1 MDYEQHSIIKKEN
14 SMAKTNPHLH
24 EILAVEKSLAE
35 SSNHVIKDTVKNLA
49 DRRTLFEG
57 TVKTHQI
64 FEDLKQHLVQAT
76 ENKEIQSTVN
86 EQLDYMA
93 ASVAKY
99 YDVVL
104 QKESAN
110 QTARA
115 DIIIDN
121 HVLATDIPAIVLLG
135 LESKLLSLVAVYNA
149 IPTLDSAKSWTPA
162 VGYAKPNVFV
172 GTFPE
177 ERQHGIV
184 SKEWKEISPATAN
197 HPAQLKEVEAAS
209 VIGKYTITSF
219 SASLTSE
226 DKAARIARLQS
237 LIRAVKEARQRA
249 NNVEVTS
256 FPGFGEAIFNY
267 ING

>member
-1 MDYEQHSIIKKEN
+1 MSKQ
-14 SMAKTNPHLH
+14 NPHLH

-35 SSNHVIKDTVKNLA
+35 SANHVIKDTVKNLA
-49 DRRTLFEG
+49 ERRTLFEG
-57 TVKTHQI
+57 QTKVHQI
-64 FEDLKQHLVQAT
+64 FDDNKQHLVQAT
-76 ENKEIQSTVN
+76 ENKEVQSTVN
-86 EQLDYMA
+86 EQIDYMA
-93 ASVAKY
+93 STVAQY

-110 QTARA
+110 QTANA
-115 DIIIDN
+115 DIIVDGSTIASN
-121 HVLATDIPAIVLLG
+121 IPAIVLLG

-149 IPTLDSAKSWTPA
+149 IPTLDAAKSWTPA
-162 VGYAKPNVFV
+162 TGYAKPNVFV

-177 ERQHGIV
+177 ERQQSVV
-184 SKEWKEISPATAN
+184 SKTWKEISPATVQ
-197 HPAQLKEVEAAS
+197 HQAQLKEVES
-209 VIGKYTITSF
+209 TDVIGKYTITSF
-219 SASLTSE
+219 SAAISSE

-256 FPGFGEAIFNY
+256 FPGFGTALFSY